1 MFHLRLIAIIA
12 AMFAVLSVQG
22 CATPEVK
29 PEKSQLE
36 IREFQSRTYETS
48 DSKMVLKAMLNVL
61 QDDGFIV
68 KNADADLGLLTATK
82 EVDVTDTSAQTWN
95 NISLALSGA
104 PGRAYRKNSII
115 EASAN
120 ISGYG
125 NQTKVRINFQKKVL
139 DNKGGVMEV
148 APITES
154 LYYQAFFAKVD
165 KGVFLQKENL

>member
-1 MFHLRLIAIIA
+1 MFYTKIITVIATS
-12 AMFAVLSVQG
+12 FVVLFLQG
-22 CATPEVK
+22 CAAPEVK
-29 PEKSQLE
+29 PEQSQLQ
-36 IREFQSRTYETS
+36 IREFQSRTFETK
-48 DSKMVLKAMLNVL
+48 DTKMVLKAMLNVL

-82 EVDVTDTSAQTWN
+82 EVDVTDTNAKAWSQFG
-95 NISLALSGA
+95 SALSGK
-104 PGRAYRKNSII
+104 PGAAYRKNSII

-125 NQTKVRINFQKKVL
+125 SQTKVRINFQKKVF
-139 DNKGGVMEV
+139 DNKGGVIEV
-148 APITES
+148 APIVES